1 MRFVTVIFLI
11 LVSNLIHSLDYKV
24 GILRNVSIKK
34 ASIFV
39 NKSHYSLRSS
49 NNSLF
54 KKLGPENRVDVVYNN
69 EKIVL
74 KIDDKYVGKFDT
86 LKIYNLNKD
95 TGIFE
100 IKGIL
105 PNFKSRYYYDNLTIY
120 PQSNSIS
127 FVNNIDFEKCII
139 GVLES
144 EVGLG
149 KVKIFI
155 KYTP

>member
-11 LVSNLIHSLDYKV
+11 LVSNLIHSLDYKI

-39 NKSHYSLRSS
+39 NKSYYSLRSS

-86 LKIYNLNKD
+86 LKIYNLL
-95 TGIFE
+95 F
-100 IKGIL
+100 
-105 PNFKSRYYYDNLTIY
+105 IY
-120 PQSNSIS
+120 M
-127 FVNNIDFEKCII
+127 
-139 GVLES
+139 G
-144 EVGLG
+144 
-149 KVKIFI
+149 
-155 KYTP
+155 